1 MMNLCIN
8 ARDAMPAGGSLIIE
22 TSNIKLD
29 EAFCALQPLARPGE
43 YAVLSVTDS
52 GTGMDSAT
60 LDRIF
65 EPFFTTKEPGSGSPR
80 CMASCA
86 SMAAS

>member
-1 MMNLCIN
+1 M
-8 ARDAMPAGGSLIIE
+8 
-22 TSNIKLD
+22 
-29 EAFCALQPLARPGE
+29 ARPGE

-80 CMASCA
+80 CRASCA
-86 SMAAS
+86 NMAAS